1 MQAYRL
7 KTIIGEDHR
16 IEVPAEIPP
25 GEAEVIILVPDE
37 AIEALEDRVDVEA
50 AERILDDPEEVPMPY
65 EQARK
70 DLGLA

>member
-25 GEAEVIILVPDE
+25 VEAEVIILVPDE
-37 AIEALEDRVDVEA
+37 AIEAFEDRVDVEA
-50 AERILDDPEEVPMPY
+50 AERILDDPHEVPMPY
-65 EQARK
+65 EEARK